1 MHIYCFKN
9 AFQQLNAIKMKKI
22 NLLFLLVW
30 ISFAVSAQQVITVN
44 DQMVEEEKKT
54 KGPGKNIIK
63 INLAAIA
70 FKNYTVQYERKIA
83 RKMTLAASFRYM
95 PTGSIPFKNIIN
107 QYNDDPEL
115 ERQLDNL
122 QIGNRSFMPEW
133 RFYVGKKGAF
143 RGFYFAPYAS
153 IARYETSLLFE
164 YEDRGVTETIPM
176 SGTVNTLSGGLLL
189 GAQWKLSKA
198 VYLDW
203 WIIGPSYGKADG
215 TISGQKTL
223 SPEDQQAIRGE
234 LDGLDFPL
242 TDFTYDVNNNGA
254 SVFFKG
260 PWAGVRGG
268 LCIGIRF

>member
-1 MHIYCFKN
+1 
-9 AFQQLNAIKMKKI
+9 MKKT
-22 NLLFLLVW
+22 NLLLLFVW
-30 ISFAVSAQQVITVN
+30 IFSAVSAQQVVTVN
-44 DQMVEEEKKT
+44 DRMVGEEKKS
-54 KGPGKNIIK
+54 KAPGKNIFK

-83 RKMTLAASFRYM
+83 RKMTLAATFRYM

-107 QYNDDPEL
+107 QYADNPEL
-115 ERQLDNL
+115 ETQLNNL

-143 RGFYFAPYAS
+143 RGFYVAPFAS
-153 IARYETSLLFE
+153 IARYETNLLLE

-176 SGTVNTLSGGLLL
+176 SGTVNTLCGGLLL

-203 WIIGPSYGKADG
+203 WIIGPSFGKSDG
-215 TISGQKTL
+215 AISGQKTL
-223 SPEDQQAIRGE
+223 SPEDQQAIRDV
-234 LDGLDFPL
+234 LDGLDIPL

-260 PWAGVRGG
+260 PWAGIRAG